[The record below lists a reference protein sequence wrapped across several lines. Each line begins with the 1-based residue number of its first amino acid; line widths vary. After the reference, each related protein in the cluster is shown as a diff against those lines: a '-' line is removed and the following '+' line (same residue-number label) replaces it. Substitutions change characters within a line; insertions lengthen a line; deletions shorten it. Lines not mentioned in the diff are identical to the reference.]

1 MGWGIRTRWTAL
13 LVAAVLAAS
22 CNSDDAF
29 QGPASPGGPGGPG
42 GGPAPVVVDS
52 ITLLASPSTLK
63 SDALEDAEGVTI
75 TAIVRDADNKVVPDV
90 ELDFA
95 ASSGALTV
103 ADNVTAANGRASAVL
118 TTGGD
123 PQNRTITVTVGA
135 GDTES
140 TITVDVVGTQL
151 AVTGPPSIESGETET
166 YTVTLRDAGG
176 TGLRDVAVTATSANG
191 NVVTPATATTNVDGR
206 VTFDVT
212 GTNGGSDTLTFSGLD
227 MSTTASVL
235 VSTYGLAFNAP
246 AAGTEFK
253 FGDTKTIEVVLRQ
266 DGTPLDGETIMFST
280 TRGTLSAISQT
291 TAGGGLASVTLTAAG
306 ANGAGPVLV
315 TATGPD
321 NVSRKLAL
329 EFVAT
334 TPATVTVQM
343 EPSTIAPGEE
353 AAITAVVRDA
363 SGNPVKNQQVR
374 FTLNDLSGGSLTASS
389 DITDSQGIARSTYV
403 ASSAASPLG
412 GVQVT
417 AEIGDPVVATDVASA
432 TVAAPTLFMVLGTD
446 NLIVKNNA
454 EVTYDKVFSALI
466 TDSAG
471 NPAPPDTVFR
481 LTLRS
486 IEYQKG
492 ILDIL
497 VAGDPWVQIPVAAGP
512 PAFFGTPGPAYGATP
527 WIGCRTE
534 DPTGTGNVN
543 IADDYNNNGQI
554 DPPNVAQVPITVEI
568 SEEGIAAFTIRWPQS
583 YALWVKVRLTAT
595 ATVGGTE
602 SVRHMDF
609 VLPMAAEDLEPNV
622 TPPNQFSP
630 FGLSADCTDPL

>member
-1 MGWGIRTRWTAL
+1 MVWGTRTRFVTLLAAGL
-13 LVAAVLAAS
+13 LVVA
-22 CNSDDAF
+22 CNSDNAF
-29 QGPASPGGPGGPG
+29 ENPNPPPDQGGTPGD
-42 GGPAPVVVDS
+42 PVVVIDS
-52 ITLLASPSTLK
+52 ITLLAGPSTLK
-63 SDALEDAEGVTI
+63 SDAINDADGVTI
-75 TAIVRDADNKVVPDV
+75 TAIVRDEDNKVVPGV
-90 ELDFA
+90 ELDFS

-103 ADNVTAANGRASAVL
+103 ADNVTGDNGRASAVL

-123 PQNRTITVTVGA
+123 PQNRTITVTVATGE
-135 GDTES
+135 TEAS
-140 TITVDVVGTQL
+140 ITVDVVGTQL
-151 AVTGPPSIESGETET
+151 AATGPPSIESGETET

-176 TGLRDVAVTATSANG
+176 VGLRDVAVTATSANG
-191 NVVTPATATTNVDGR
+191 NVVTPATATTDVDGR

-212 GTNGGSDTLTFSGLD
+212 GTNGGDDTLTFSGLD

-235 VSTYGLAFNAP
+235 VSTYGLAFNSP
-246 AAGTEFK
+246 AAGTELE
-253 FGDTKTIEVVLRQ
+253 FGDTETIEVVLRQ
-266 DGTPLDGETIMFST
+266 DGTPLDGETITFST
-280 TRGTLSAISQT
+280 TRGTLSAVSQT
-291 TAGGGLASVTLTAAG
+291 TAGGGVASVTLTAAG

-353 AAITAVVRDA
+353 AAITAIVRDA
-363 SGNPVKNQQVR
+363 NGNPVKNQQVR
-374 FTLNDLSGGSLTASS
+374 FTLNDLSGGSLTSSS

-403 ASSAASPLG
+403 ASSASSPLG

-417 AEIGDPVVATDVASA
+417 AEIGNPVVATDVASA

-446 NLIVKNNA
+446 NQITKNDA
-454 EVTYDKVFSALI
+454 DVTYDKVFSALI

-486 IEYQKG
+486 LEYQKG
-492 ILDIL
+492 ILDL
-497 VAGDPWVQIPVAAGP
+497 VVPGDPWVLLPVAAGP
-512 PAFFGTPGPAYGATP
+512 PAYFGTPGPAYGATP

-554 DPPNVAQVPITVEI
+554 DPPNVAQVPATAEI
-568 SEEGIAAFTIRWPQS
+568 SPDGIAAFTIRWPQS
-583 YALWVKVRLTAT
+583 YAFWVKVRLTAT
-595 ATVGGTE
+595 ASVGGTE

-630 FGLSADCTDPL
+630 FGLAADCTDPT